1 MHYASIRD
9 AAFLDDLGDELKSQA
24 EDVVSSAQK
33 EGERIVT
40 EVVDAIAPSPSVQV
54 RRPAIARMMIAAPR
68 RAMFKPV
75 PLQVLSSQLQ
85 PLGPLPYRAPSLMV
99 SAPSMDRSGFE
110 VAPGSFSPPVV
121 RTQAAP
127 AAEQGGMG
135 VSAPVLLGIAALAAF
150 FVFKK

>member
-1 MHYASIRD
+1 MYYASVRD
-9 AAFLDDLGDELKSQA
+9 AAFLDDLGEQITTAA

-40 EVVDAIAPSPSVQV
+40 EVVDAIVPSPPVQV

-68 RAMFKPV
+68 PAMLKPV
-75 PLQVLSSQLQ
+75 PLPVASSQLQ
-85 PLGPLPYRAPSLMV
+85 PLGATPYRSPSLVV
-99 SAPSMDRSGFE
+99 SAPSMGRSGFE
-110 VAPGSFSPPVV
+110 VAPGSYSPPVV

-127 AAEQGGMG
+127 AADEGGIG
-135 VSAPVLLGIAALAAF
+135 VGTPVLLGIAALAAF